1 MSITKNWI
9 QSALT
14 ALTALWLTAGQAET
28 KFALVNLQ
36 KVFDGYYKT
45 RQANDRMQESKSN
58 FEKSRRTL
66 EDDFTKS
73 NDEYK
78 KMVDG
83 TSDPAI
89 STEEK
94 EKRTKEAQRKVTELQ
109 TIQRSIRDFD
119 ETSNRSLGEQMRRM
133 RDAILREIQEVVAEK
148 GKAGNFTAVLDS
160 GAMSA
165 NVAPVFIYTNGE
177 NDLTETVLTQMNA
190 SAPADALKPKEEKK
204 TEKTEKK

>member
-1 MSITKNWI
+1 MSITRNWI
-9 QSALT
+9 RFTVT
-14 ALTALWLTAGQAET
+14 AFATLWLTAAQAET

-45 RQANDRMQESKSN
+45 RQANDRMQESKGN

-66 EDDFTKS
+66 EDDYTKA
-73 NDEYK
+73 NDEYR

-89 STEEK
+89 SSEERD
-94 EKRTKEAQRKVTELQ
+94 KRTKESQRKLGELQ
-109 TIQRSIRDFD
+109 TIQRSIRDFE

-133 RDAILREIQEVVAEK
+133 RDAILREIQDVVTEK

-177 NDLTETVLTQMNA
+177 NDITDVVLTQLNA
-190 SAPADALKPKEEKK
+190 SAPADAAKSKEDKKDEKK
-204 TEKTEKK
+204 

>member
-1 MSITKNWI
+1 MSISRNWI
-9 QSALT
+9 RTTLT
-14 ALTALWLTAGQAET
+14 ALTALWLTAAQAET

-45 RQANDRMQESKSN
+45 KQANERMQESKGN
-58 FEKSRRTL
+58 FEKSRRSL
-66 EDDFTKS
+66 EDDYTKS
-73 NDEYK
+73 NDEYRK
-78 KMVDG
+78 VVEG

-89 STEEK
+89 SAEEK
-94 EKRTKEAQRKVTELQ
+94 EKRTKEAQRKLTELQ

-133 RDAILREIQEVVAEK
+133 RDAILREIQDVVAEK
-148 GKAGNFTAVLDS
+148 GRAGNFTAVLDS

-177 NDLTETVLTQMNA
+177 NDLTDAVLTQMNA
-190 SAPADALKPKEEKK
+190 AAPADALKPKGDKK
-204 TEKTEKK
+204 